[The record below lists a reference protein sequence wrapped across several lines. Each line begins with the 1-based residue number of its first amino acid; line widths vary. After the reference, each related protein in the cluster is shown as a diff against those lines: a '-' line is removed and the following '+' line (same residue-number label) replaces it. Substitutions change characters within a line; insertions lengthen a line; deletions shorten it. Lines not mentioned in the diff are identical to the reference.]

1 MEERREISRVEYKT
15 NGVVVI
21 CDTQEK
27 IYVDVKDIS
36 PLGMGICV
44 PEGHEGLLGKQVIIV
59 AETLIMYAEVS
70 REEKQEDGSTFIGVH
85 AIKFTDDV
93 LQSKAPWATISTFFP
108 ETNSGVKTSWIKEP
122 LRAYKCSRLSA
133 PSTA

>member
-1 MEERREISRVEYKT
+1 MYRRSSNNADDLIQTILPVQGSQDRNDKKQGVLMEERREISRVEYKT

-44 PEGHEGLLGKQVIIV
+44 PEGHEGLLGKQVIVV

-93 LQSKAPWATISTFFP
+93 LQYLFSHI
-108 ETNSGVKTSWIKEP
+108 G
-122 LRAYKCSRLSA
+122 
-133 PSTA
+133 

>member
-27 IYVDVKDIS
+27 IYVDVKDIRS
-36 PLGMGICV
+36 FDLWICV
-44 PEGHEGLLGKQVIIV
+44 PEVHDGLRGNQDTVG
-59 AETLIMYAEVS
+59 ADTLIMYAEVS

-93 LQSKAPWATISTFFP
+93 LQYLFSHIGWW
-108 ETNSGVKTSWIKEP
+108 N
-122 LRAYKCSRLSA
+122 
-133 PSTA
+133 

>member
-1 MEERREISRVEYKT
+1 MMEERREISRVEYRT

-44 PEGHEGLLGKQVIIV
+44 PEGNEGLLGKQVIVV

-93 LQSKAPWATISTFFP
+93 LQYLFSHI
-108 ETNSGVKTSWIKEP
+108 G
-122 LRAYKCSRLSA
+122 
-133 PSTA
+133 

>member
-44 PEGHEGLLGKQVIIV
+44 PE
-59 AETLIMYAEVS
+59 
-70 REEKQEDGSTFIGVH
+70 DGSTFIGVH

-93 LQSKAPWATISTFFP
+93 LQYLFSHI
-108 ETNSGVKTSWIKEP
+108 G
-122 LRAYKCSRLSA
+122 
-133 PSTA
+133 

>member
-1 MEERREISRVEYKT
+1 MIKT
-15 NGVVVI
+15 GGTYGRKKRNIEGRI
-21 CDTQEK
+21 QDKWCCRNRDTQEK

-44 PEGHEGLLGKQVIIV
+44 PEGHEGLLGKQVIVV

-93 LQSKAPWATISTFFP
+93 LQYLFSHI
-108 ETNSGVKTSWIKEP
+108 G
-122 LRAYKCSRLSA
+122 
-133 PSTA
+133 

>member
-1 MEERREISRVEYKT
+1 MYRRSLNNADDLIQTILPVQGSQDRNDKNRGHSWKKEEKYRGVEYKT

-44 PEGHEGLLGKQVIIV
+44 PEGHEGLLGKQVIVV

-70 REEKQEDGSTFIGVH
+70 REEKQEGGSTFIGVH

-93 LQSKAPWATISTFFP
+93 LQYLFSHI
-108 ETNSGVKTSWIKEP
+108 G
-122 LRAYKCSRLSA
+122 
-133 PSTA
+133 

>member
-44 PEGHEGLLGKQVIIV
+44 PEGHEGPMPAPVP
-59 AETLIMYAEVS
+59 T
-70 REEKQEDGSTFIGVH
+70 TFIIPPTPRIGAYRIILSIITV
-85 AIKFTDDV
+85 
-93 LQSKAPWATISTFFP
+93 TI
-108 ETNSGVKTSWIKEP
+108 
-122 LRAYKCSRLSA
+122 
-133 PSTA
+133 

>member
-59 AETLIMYAEVS
+59 AET
-70 REEKQEDGSTFIGVH
+70 FIGVH

-93 LQSKAPWATISTFFP
+93 LQYLFSHI
-108 ETNSGVKTSWIKEP
+108 G
-122 LRAYKCSRLSA
+122 
-133 PSTA
+133 

>member
-1 MEERREISRVEYKT
+1 MYRRSLNNADDLIQTILPVQGSQDRNDKNRGVLMEERREISRVEYKT

-93 LQSKAPWATISTFFP
+93 LQYLFSHI
-108 ETNSGVKTSWIKEP
+108 G
-122 LRAYKCSRLSA
+122 
-133 PSTA
+133 

>member
-21 CDTQEK
+21 CDTLEK

-44 PEGHEGLLGKQVIIV
+44 PEGHEGLLGKQVIVV
-59 AETLIMYAEVS
+59 AETLIMNVEPSSCFSS
-70 REEKQEDGSTFIGVH
+70 RETSTFIGVH

-93 LQSKAPWATISTFFP
+93 LQYLFSHI
-108 ETNSGVKTSWIKEP
+108 G
-122 LRAYKCSRLSA
+122 
-133 PSTA
+133 

>member
-1 MEERREISRVEYKT
+1 MYRRSSNNADNLIQTILPVQGSQDRNDKKQGVLMEERREISRVEYRT

-21 CDTQEK
+21 CDTQDK

-44 PEGHEGLLGKQVIIV
+44 PEGHEGLLGKQVIVV

-93 LQSKAPWATISTFFP
+93 LQYLFSHI
-108 ETNSGVKTSWIKEP
+108 G
-122 LRAYKCSRLSA
+122 
-133 PSTA
+133 

>member
-44 PEGHEGLLGKQVIIV
+44 PEGHEGLLGKQVIVV

-70 REEKQEDGSTFIGVH
+70 REEKHEDGSTFIGVH
-85 AIKFTDDV
+85 VQEESLHTGRSGCSLRLHGRRSV
-93 LQSKAPWATISTFFP
+93 HFFRKQLP
-108 ETNSGVKTSWIKEP
+108 ALKHRG
-122 LRAYKCSRLSA
+122 
-133 PSTA
+133 

>member
-1 MEERREISRVEYKT
+1 MEERRKISRVAYKA

-44 PEGHEGLLGKQVIIV
+44 PEGHEGLLGKQVIIDHV
-59 AETLIMYAEVS
+59 CGGFP
-70 REEKQEDGSTFIGVH
+70 RR
-85 AIKFTDDV
+85 
-93 LQSKAPWATISTFFP
+93 KA
-108 ETNSGVKTSWIKEP
+108 G
-122 LRAYKCSRLSA
+122 RRLHIHWCA
-133 PSTA
+133 CDKIYR

>member
-1 MEERREISRVEYKT
+1 MYRRSLNNADNLIQTILPVQGSQDRNDKNRGVLMEERREISRVEYKT

-44 PEGHEGLLGKQVIIV
+44 PEGHEGLLGKQVIVV

-93 LQSKAPWATISTFFP
+93 LQYLFSHI
-108 ETNSGVKTSWIKEP
+108 G
-122 LRAYKCSRLSA
+122 
-133 PSTA
+133 

>member
-44 PEGHEGLLGKQVIIV
+44 PEGHEGLLGKQVIVV

-85 AIKFTDDV
+85 AIK
-93 LQSKAPWATISTFFP
+93 LQMTFCSICFHTLAD
-108 ETNSGVKTSWIKEP
+108 ETN
-122 LRAYKCSRLSA
+122 LLSSQF
-133 PSTA
+133 PSS

>member
-1 MEERREISRVEYKT
+1 MEERRKISRVEYKT

-44 PEGHEGLLGKQVIIV
+44 PEGHEGLLGKQVIVV

-70 REEKQEDGSTFIGVH
+70 REEKQEDGATFIGVH

-93 LQSKAPWATISTFFP
+93 LQYLFSHI
-108 ETNSGVKTSWIKEP
+108 G
-122 LRAYKCSRLSA
+122 
-133 PSTA
+133 

>member
-1 MEERREISRVEYKT
+1 MYRRSLNNADDLIQTILPVQGSQDRNDKKQGVLMEERREISRVEYKT

-44 PEGHEGLLGKQVIIV
+44 PEGHEGLLGKQVIVV

-93 LQSKAPWATISTFFP
+93 LQYLFSHI
-108 ETNSGVKTSWIKEP
+108 G
-122 LRAYKCSRLSA
+122 
-133 PSTA
+133 

>member
-44 PEGHEGLLGKQVIIV
+44 PE
-59 AETLIMYAEVS
+59 VS

-93 LQSKAPWATISTFFP
+93 LQYLFSHI
-108 ETNSGVKTSWIKEP
+108 G
-122 LRAYKCSRLSA
+122 
-133 PSTA
+133 

>member
-44 PEGHEGLLGKQVIIV
+44 PEGHEGLLGKQVIVV

-70 REEKQEDGSTFIGVH
+70 REEKQEDGSTFCVTCSVPSYMPNPISRRRSSVRIGVPLPSR
-85 AIKFTDDV
+85 K
-93 LQSKAPWATISTFFP
+93 ISAVSCARCKG
-108 ETNSGVKTSWIKEP
+108 EQ
-122 LRAYKCSRLSA
+122 
-133 PSTA
+133 

>member
-1 MEERREISRVEYKT
+1 MEERRKISRVAYKA

-36 PLGMGICV
+36 PLGMGIRV
-44 PEGHEGLLGKQVIIV
+44 PEGHEGLLGKQVIVV

-93 LQSKAPWATISTFFP
+93 LQYLFSHI
-108 ETNSGVKTSWIKEP
+108 G
-122 LRAYKCSRLSA
+122 
-133 PSTA
+133 

>member
-1 MEERREISRVEYKT
+1 MYRRFLNNADDLIQTILPVQGSQDRNDKNRGLMEERREISRVEYKT

-93 LQSKAPWATISTFFP
+93 LQYLFSHI
-108 ETNSGVKTSWIKEP
+108 G
-122 LRAYKCSRLSA
+122 
-133 PSTA
+133 

>member
-44 PEGHEGLLGKQVIIV
+44 PEGHEGLLGKQVIVV
-59 AETLIMYAEVS
+59 AETLIMMRRFPAKKS
-70 REEKQEDGSTFIGVH
+70 RKT
-85 AIKFTDDV
+85 
-93 LQSKAPWATISTFFP
+93 APHSL
-108 ETNSGVKTSWIKEP
+108 VCM
-122 LRAYKCSRLSA
+122 R
-133 PSTA
+133 

>member
-1 MEERREISRVEYKT
+1 M
-15 NGVVVI
+15 
-21 CDTQEK
+21 
-27 IYVDVKDIS
+27 DVKDIS

-44 PEGHEGLLGKQVIIV
+44 PEGHEGLLGQQVIVV

-93 LQSKAPWATISTFFP
+93 LQYLFSHI
-108 ETNSGVKTSWIKEP
+108 G
-122 LRAYKCSRLSA
+122 
-133 PSTA
+133 

>member
-44 PEGHEGLLGKQVIIV
+44 PEGHEGLLGKQVIVV

-70 REEKQEDGSTFIGVH
+70 REEKQEDGSTFIGAGAH
-85 AIKFTDDV
+85 R
-93 LQSKAPWATISTFFP
+93 Q
-108 ETNSGVKTSWIKEP
+108 
-122 LRAYKCSRLSA
+122 
-133 PSTA
+133 STAASTSAAARRTNPCNCFTNHSSS

>member
-1 MEERREISRVEYKT
+1 MIKT
-15 NGVVVI
+15 GGTYGRKKRNIEGRI
-21 CDTQEK
+21 QDKWCCRNLRYTGK

-44 PEGHEGLLGKQVIIV
+44 PEGHEGLLGKQVIVV

-93 LQSKAPWATISTFFP
+93 LQYLFSHI
-108 ETNSGVKTSWIKEP
+108 G
-122 LRAYKCSRLSA
+122 
-133 PSTA
+133 

>member
-1 MEERREISRVEYKT
+1 MYRRSLNNADNLIQTILPVQGSQDRNDKKQGVLMEERREISRVEYKT

-44 PEGHEGLLGKQVIIV
+44 PEGHEGLLGKQVIVV

-93 LQSKAPWATISTFFP
+93 LQYLFSHI
-108 ETNSGVKTSWIKEP
+108 G
-122 LRAYKCSRLSA
+122 
-133 PSTA
+133 

>member
-44 PEGHEGLLGKQVIIV
+44 PEGHEGLLGKQVIVV

-70 REEKQEDGSTFIGVH
+70 REEKAGKTAPHFIGVH

-93 LQSKAPWATISTFFP
+93 LQYLFSHI
-108 ETNSGVKTSWIKEP
+108 G
-122 LRAYKCSRLSA
+122 
-133 PSTA
+133 

>member
-44 PEGHEGLLGKQVIIV
+44 PEGHERP
-59 AETLIMYAEVS
+59 S
-70 REEKQEDGSTFIGVH
+70 RKTGDHCGRN
-85 AIKFTDDV
+85 TDHV
-93 LQSKAPWATISTFFP
+93 CGGFPRRKA
-108 ETNSGVKTSWIKEP
+108 G
-122 LRAYKCSRLSA
+122 RRLHIHWCA
-133 PSTA
+133 CDKIHR

>member
-1 MEERREISRVEYKT
+1 MYRRSLNNADDLIQTILPVQGSQDRNDKNRGVLMEERREISRVEYKT

-44 PEGHEGLLGKQVIIV
+44 PEGHEGLLGKQVIVV

-93 LQSKAPWATISTFFP
+93 LQYLFSHI
-108 ETNSGVKTSWIKEP
+108 G
-122 LRAYKCSRLSA
+122 
-133 PSTA
+133 

>member
-44 PEGHEGLLGKQVIIV
+44 PEGHEGLLGKQVIVV
-59 AETLIMYAEVS
+59 AETLIMYAERFPAKKS
-70 REEKQEDGSTFIGVH
+70 RKT
-85 AIKFTDDV
+85 
-93 LQSKAPWATISTFFP
+93 APHSL
-108 ETNSGVKTSWIKEP
+108 VCM
-122 LRAYKCSRLSA
+122 R
-133 PSTA
+133 